1 MKARLSLANTTDRP
15 QFVSLELSTAR
26 FRLDPGEE
34 AILAY
39 DATENQDD
47 HGCALRIE
55 FVSGELVIWTSEDT
69 LLSPDGTPLPRN
81 YDLIG

>member
-39 DATENQDD
+39 DATETQDG
-47 HGCALRIE
+47 HGSALRIE
-55 FVSGELVIWTSEDT
+55 FVSGELVIWTSENV
-69 LLSPDGTPLPRN
+69 LLSPDGMPLPRN
-81 YDLIG
+81 YD

>member
-15 QFVSLELSTAR
+15 QFISLELSTAR

-39 DATENQDD
+39 DATETQDG
-47 HGCALRIE
+47 HGSVLRIE
-55 FVSGELVIWTSEDT
+55 FVDGELVIWTGEDT
-69 LLSPDGTPLPRN
+69 LLSPDGTPQPRN
-81 YDLIG
+81 YELIG